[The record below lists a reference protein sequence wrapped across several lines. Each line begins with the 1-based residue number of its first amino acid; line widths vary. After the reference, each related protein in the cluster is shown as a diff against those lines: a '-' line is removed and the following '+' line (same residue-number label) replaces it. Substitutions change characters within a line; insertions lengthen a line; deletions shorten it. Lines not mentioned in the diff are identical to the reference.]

1 MKRLRYKCLVVYLPL
16 FPQASSM
23 KTKAFFTLILI
34 LGLVVNLFSQ
44 KLRTQLVEENSET
57 PIPAAFIFISNSSI
71 GTSSD
76 ENGFFELS
84 VAGLGQ
90 VEIVIS
96 HLSYDIKSI
105 VVKAGE
111 TLPARLYL
119 SPKAIGIDE
128 VVVKSKASG
137 KRKQWLRK
145 FKDAFLGRSN
155 NRRKVEISNPKVLLF
170 QENEDGLSAQA
181 MDYVDIANRALGY
194 QLRFYLDTFHLNQQ
208 GEVIYAGKVFFQE
221 IPGTNKEKRVQKAR
235 ARSFRYSKTHFF
247 QSLLQGQASEESYLV
262 GLARFNPQGA
272 IEYEP
277 TTWEALN
284 WRRGPKADTL
294 FIQDFLAISD
304 RKRAKGAA
312 RNPLASTV
320 KRYATTFLRSNS
332 GKIIIDQAGNILNV
346 AEIEELGH
354 WTDYRVADLM
364 PINYNYN
371 ALSFADIHPAQ
382 TLSNQMIA
390 YLGEVPQEKAYLH
403 LNKPYYTNR
412 EVIHYKAYLLDAITH
427 QPSPVSK
434 VLQVDLLDPN
444 GEIVAS
450 QQLHLDR
457 GLAGSFPLDPTYP
470 AGQYQIRA
478 YSDYMRNF
486 DPNFFHQQVLSIL
499 DYSISADSLAV
510 RMDPAFLHEE
520 PRVSTAKP
528 LSINFY
534 PEGGELVQGLLSNV
548 SFKVTDINGRPL
560 EADIKVVDQK
570 GRVLLEEKTIHQGVG
585 LFSLQPEV
593 GRSYL
598 ARVSHQGRDYDFPL
612 PKVKA
617 KGFVMKVNNARA
629 DRLYIEVAASNQAAL
644 EGAFLVGHTRGQAF
658 CLVEDLAEESAII
671 LDKSAIPEGLAHLTL
686 FDANNRAVAER
697 LVFIHSTASQSA
709 LNFQQTYSHFLPRQK
724 VELEIKTKTKKAAL
738 LSAAITDQSVI
749 RYPKYGL
756 NIKQWLWLN
765 SDLSGYI
772 PNASYY
778 LEEVDANKRFALD
791 LLVMTYTWRRFK
803 WPDIAAPPALAY
815 APAKGFSISGYTTK
829 LGKENERIQSEVML
843 SSLSN
848 DFYVEKLMTD
858 SDGNFTF
865 PHLPQLDSTEFI
877 LQAQVY
883 NPKRKSKDL
892 KMEGKRE
899 VDFHF
904 VSPEKP
910 PVKQLPVVPSPS
922 ADQIPLEQYLRKEE
936 QAALLD
942 SAYQDNWVIDLDEIT
957 VTESRGTD
965 SRIFDAYNLN
975 QMDWIPPERQ
985 AMAIVNSI
993 KPANWYR
1000 RDLSTGE
1007 LYQLKY
1013 GPRGLVRIPLK
1024 IYVDGIK
1031 VSYDYFFTL
1040 IADQIDYI
1048 GIYDSVIYIGM
1059 RHNGPRSLQTKLK
1072 EGILNFTHP
1081 AYHQAREFAAPN
1093 YGIPNAFPERA
1104 DLRTAIHWEPNL
1116 QIEKNGKAIL
1126 SFYTADNPSTYEVRI
1141 EGILEDGTPV
1151 SERYTFEV
1159 RRE

>member
-1 MKRLRYKCLVVYLPL
+1 MKHISFWFILWICVLSQPISAQTLR
-16 FPQASSM
+16 S
-23 KTKAFFTLILI
+23 
-34 LGLVVNLFSQ
+34 
-44 KLRTQLVEENSET
+44 QLVDETTQT

-96 HLSYDIKSI
+96 HLSYEIKSI

-119 SPKAIGIDE
+119 QPKAVGIDE

-145 FKDAFLGRSN
+145 FEDAFLGKSN
-155 NRRKVEISNPKVLLF
+155 NRRKVALSNPKVLLF
-170 QENEDGLSAQA
+170 QENEGGLSAQG
-181 MDYVDIANRALGY
+181 MDYIAIANRALGY
-194 QLRFYLDTFHLNQQ
+194 QLRFYLDTFHLSKQ

-221 IPGTNKEKRVQKAR
+221 IPGAKKEKRVQKAR
-235 ARSFRYSKTHFF
+235 SRSFRYSKTHFF

-272 IEYEP
+272 IDYEP
-277 TTWEALN
+277 TTWDALD
-284 WRRGPKADTL
+284 WRRGKKADTL

-304 RKRAKGAA
+304 RNLATGEA

-332 GKIIIDQAGNILNV
+332 GKIIIDQAGNIVNV
-346 AEIEELGH
+346 AEIEEIGH

-364 PINYNYN
+364 PIDYNYD
-371 ALSFADIHPAQ
+371 ALSLADSHPAQ

-412 EVIHYKAYLLDAITH
+412 EVIHYKAYLLDASTH
-427 QPSPVSK
+427 QPSPVSQ
-434 VLQVDLLDPN
+434 VVQVDLIDPK

-457 GLAGSFPLDPTYP
+457 GLAGSFPLDPSYP
-470 AGQYQIRA
+470 AGQYQIRV

-499 DYSISADSLAV
+499 DYNISADSLAV
-510 RMDPAFLHEE
+510 RMDPGFLIEE
-520 PRVSTAKP
+520 PGVSIVQPIAM
-528 LSINFY
+528 NFY

-548 SFKVTDINGRPL
+548 SFKVTDLNGQAM
-560 EADIKVVDQK
+560 EAEIKVLDQQ
-570 GRVLLEEKTIHQGVG
+570 GQVLLEEKTIHQGVG
-585 LFSLQPEV
+585 LFSLQPEI
-593 GRSYL
+593 GRSYV
-598 ARVSHQGRDYDFPL
+598 ARVSHQGIDYDFPL

-629 DRLYIEVAASNQAAL
+629 DRLYIEVAASDQEAL
-644 EGAFLVGHTRGQAF
+644 EGAFLLGHTRGQTF
-658 CLVEDLAEESAII
+658 CLVEDLDEEAAII

-686 FDANNRAVAER
+686 FDANSKPVAER
-697 LVFIHSTASQSA
+697 LVFIHDKPSSSA
-709 LNFQQTYSHFLPRQK
+709 LQFKKTYTHFRPRQK
-724 VELEIKTKTKKAAL
+724 VELEINTNRKQAAF
-738 LSAAITDQSVI
+738 LSATVTDQSVI
-749 RYPKYGL
+749 HYPQYQQ
-756 NIKQWLWLN
+756 NIKDWLWLN

-772 PNASYY
+772 PNANYY
-778 LEEVDANKRFALD
+778 LQEVDANKRFALD

-803 WPDIAAPPALAY
+803 WADIAAPPTLTY
-815 APAKGFSISGYTTK
+815 KPAQGFSISGYTTQ
-829 LGKENERIQSEVML
+829 LGKASKRIQSEVML

-848 DFYVEKLMTD
+848 DFYVEKLTSD
-858 SDGNFTF
+858 LDGNFTF
-865 PHLPQLDSTEFI
+865 PHLPQLDSTNFI
-877 LQAQVY
+877 LQAQIY

-910 PVKQLPVVPSPS
+910 PVIQLPLVTSPVT
-922 ADQIPLEQYLRKEE
+922 DQIPLEQYLRKEE

-957 VTESRGTD
+957 VTERRGID
-965 SRIFDAYNLN
+965 SRIFNAYNLN
-975 QMDWIPPERQ
+975 QMDWIPPERP

-1000 RDLSTGE
+1000 RDFSTGE

-1013 GPRGLVRIPLK
+1013 GPRGLVRMPLK
-1024 IYVDGIK
+1024 IFVDGIE
-1031 VSYDYFFTL
+1031 VSYDYFFNL
-1040 IADQIDYI
+1040 IADQIDYV
-1048 GIYDSVIYIGM
+1048 GIYGPVIYIGM
-1059 RHNGPRSLQTKLK
+1059 RHNGLRSLQTKLK

-1093 YGIPNAFPERA
+1093 YGVPNAFPERA
-1104 DLRTAIHWEPNL
+1104 DLRTAIHWEPDL
-1116 QIEKNGKAIL
+1116 QIEKNGKAVL

-1141 EGILEDGTPV
+1141 EGILDDGTPV

-1159 RRE
+1159 KRE

>member
-1 MKRLRYKCLVVYLPL
+1 MDIRPYIQS
-16 FPQASSM
+16 FSQAYSM
-23 KTKAFFTLILI
+23 KLKALFTTILI
-34 LGLVVNLFSQ
+34 LGLTVHAFSQ
-44 KLRTQLVEENSET
+44 LLRSQLVDET
-57 PIPAAFIFISNSSI
+57 TKEPIPAAFIFISNSSI
-71 GTSSD
+71 GTSSN

-96 HLSYDIKSI
+96 HLSYEIKSI

-119 SPKAIGIDE
+119 KSKAVGIDE

-145 FKDAFLGRSN
+145 FKDAFLGKSN
-155 NRRKVEISNPKVLLF
+155 NRRKVELSNPKVLLF
-170 QENEDGLSAQA
+170 QEIEGGLSAQA
-181 MDYVDIANRALGY
+181 MDYIDITNRALGY
-194 QLRFYLDTFHLNQQ
+194 KLRFYLDTFQLSQS

-221 IPGTNKEKRVQKAR
+221 IPGAGNEKRVQKAR
-235 ARSFRYSKTHFF
+235 SRSFRYSKTHFF
-247 QSLLQGQASEESYLV
+247 QSLRQGQASEESYLV

-272 IEYEP
+272 IDYEP
-277 TTWEALN
+277 TAWDALDIG
-284 WRRGPKADTL
+284 RGQKADTL
-294 FIQDFLAISD
+294 FIQEFLAISD
-304 RKRAKGAA
+304 RKLAKGDA

-320 KRYATTFLRSNS
+320 KRYATTFLRSSS
-332 GKIIIDQAGNILNV
+332 GKIIIDQAGNIVNV

-364 PINYNYN
+364 PIDYNYD
-371 ALSFADIHPAQ
+371 AGAFADSHPAQ
-382 TLSNQMIA
+382 TLSNRMTA
-390 YLGEVPQEKAYLH
+390 YLGEVPQEKTYLH

-412 EVIHYKAYLLDAITH
+412 EAIHYKAYLLDASTH
-427 QPSPVSK
+427 QPTAVSK
-434 VLQVDLLDPN
+434 VLHVDLIHPN
-444 GEIVAS
+444 GDIVAS
-450 QQLHLDR
+450 QRLHKDR
-457 GLAGSFPLDPTYP
+457 GLAGSFSLDPSYP

-486 DPNFFHQQVLSIL
+486 DPSFFHQQTFSVL
-499 DYSISADSLAV
+499 DYSISADSLAQ
-510 RMDPAFLHEE
+510 RMEPGFLANEPEAPPA
-520 PRVSTAKP
+520 RP
-528 LSINFY
+528 LSMNFY

-548 SFKVTDINGRPL
+548 SFKVTDLNGQPL
-560 EADIKVVDQK
+560 DADIKVMDQK
-570 GRVLLEEKTIHQGVG
+570 GQVLLEEKTIHQGVG
-585 LFSLQPEV
+585 LFSLQPEA
-593 GRSYL
+593 GRSYF
-598 ARVSHQGRDYDFPL
+598 ARVSHRTMDYDFPL

-629 DRLYIEVAASNQAAL
+629 DRLYIEVAASTQAAL
-644 EGAFLVGHTRGQAF
+644 EGAFLVGHTRGQTF
-658 CLVEDLAEESAII
+658 CLVEDLDEEAAII

-686 FDANNRAVAER
+686 FDANSKPVAER
-697 LVFIHSTASQSA
+697 LVFIHSKSSSSA
-709 LNFQQTYSHFLPRQK
+709 LQFKQAYSHFRPRQK
-724 VELEIKTKTKKAAL
+724 VELEINANRKQAAF
-738 LSAAITDQSVI
+738 LSATVTDQSVI
-749 RYPKYGL
+749 RYPQYEQS
-756 NIKQWLWLN
+756 IKDWLWLN
-765 SDLSGYI
+765 SDLDGYI
-772 PNASYY
+772 PHASYY

-803 WPDIAAPPALAY
+803 WTDLSAPPTLAY
-815 APAKGFSISGYTTK
+815 PPAQGFSISGYTTK
-829 LGKENERIQSEVML
+829 LGKETERIQSEVML

-848 DFYVEKLMTD
+848 DFYVEKITSD
-858 SDGNFTF
+858 PDGNFTF
-865 PHLPQLDSTEFI
+865 TNLPQLDSTDFI
-877 LQAQVY
+877 LQAQIY
-883 NPKRKSKDL
+883 NTKRKSKDL

-904 VSPEKP
+904 KTEEKP
-910 PVKQLPVVPSPS
+910 AVQVLPLVATPVTDELSL
-922 ADQIPLEQYLRKEE
+922 DQYLRKEKN
-936 QAALLD
+936 AALLD

-965 SRIFDAYNLN
+965 SRIFNAYNLN
-975 QMDWIPPERQ
+975 QMDWIPPERP
-985 AMAIVNSI
+985 AMALLTSI

-1000 RDLSTGE
+1000 RDFSTGE

-1013 GPRGLVRIPLK
+1013 GPRGLVRMPLH
-1024 IYVDGIK
+1024 IFVDGIK
-1031 VSYDYFFTL
+1031 VSYDYFFSL

-1081 AYHQAREFAAPN
+1081 AYHQVREFAAPN
-1093 YGIPNAFPERA
+1093 YDIPNAFPERP

-1116 QIEKNGKAIL
+1116 LIRENGKAVF
-1126 SFYTADNPSTYEVRI
+1126 SFYTADNPSTYEVRV